1 MGTPRPNSGGRGTA
15 KLGLP
20 MSGLAIFSAIVSLS
34 SVLPTLAMA
43 EEQEPSV
50 QDMQR
55 ACLAGETDMCVEL
68 GEAYYEGK
76 GVPQDLSKAVEWYRK
91 GAEQG
96 DATAQ
101 FYLAFSYAS
110 GEGVPEDL
118 GKAVEWYR
126 KAAEQGDAFAQYALG
141 WSYANGLGVSQDYVA
156 AVEWYRKA
164 AEQGLAEAQT
174 EMGWHF
180 AEGAGLPQDYA
191 KAVEW
196 TRKAAAQGSVSAQ
209 YNLGLAYA
217 GGQGV
222 AQDYAA
228 SVEWFRKAA
237 EQGDAAAQYALGLSY
252 AQGLG
257 VEADPAKANELF
269 GQSCTGGFEEACD
282 VLEPSVEDLLA
293 APADAIAQG
302 YLVME
307 TRLALMAM
315 IDGTDFTLQTPEGE
329 ITKGSADFFRQKF
342 EGRKSLYR
350 QAIEQRGYP
359 DDLAGKYDV
368 ASVEPS
374 CRQSESPFISEAQR
388 KSFSKVRISQND
400 HEIVATILIV
410 EAPEYD
416 GTEEAELS
424 FDGVVIESS
433 LALFDSL
440 NGYHYLVGKIGS
452 QTIELR
458 PSEEERS
465 QADPSGEPDLNSC
478 VVILERAP

>member
-1 MGTPRPNSGGRGTA
+1 MGTLRPNPVCGGLVRH
-15 KLGLP
+15 
-20 MSGLAIFSAIVSLS
+20 GLAKSGSAVFSAIIFFGIAFAS
-34 SVLPTLAMA
+34 SAMS
-43 EEQEPSV
+43 EEQQPSI

-55 ACLAGETDMCVEL
+55 ACLDGEADQCVDV

-76 GVPQDLSKAVEWYRK
+76 GVPQDFSKAVEWYRK

-101 FYLAFSYAS
+101 FCLAFSYAS
-110 GEGVPEDL
+110 GEGVPQDL

-269 GQSCTGGFEEACD
+269 GQSCTDGFEEACD
-282 VLEPSVEDLLA
+282 VLEPTVEDLLA

-302 YLVME
+302 YLVTE
-307 TRLALMAM
+307 TRLSLMAM
-315 IDGTDFTLQTPEGE
+315 IAGTEFTLETPEGQ
-329 ITKGSADFFRQKF
+329 ITKENAGFFRQKF
-342 EGRKSLYR
+342 ENRKAIYQ

-359 DDLAGKYDV
+359 KDLAGEFHV
-368 ASVEPS
+368 TSVEPS
-374 CRQSESPFISEAQR
+374 CGGSEAPFISEAQR
-388 KSFSKVRISQND
+388 KSFNKVLVSQND
-400 HEIVATILIV
+400 HEITVTILF
-410 EAPEYD
+410 ELTDQDDPED
-416 GTEEAELS
+416 AELA
-424 FDGVVIESS
+424 FDGVVIENSMS
-433 LALFDSL
+433 LFDDL
-440 NGYHYLVGKIGS
+440 NGYHYLVGRLAPGK
-452 QTIELR
+452 IELR
-458 PSEEERS
+458 PSVEERS
-465 QADPSGEPDLNSC
+465 SASSSGEQELDSC
-478 VVILERAP
+478 VLVLERVP